1 MEFTAVSEPATPDEQ
16 LADLRGLKCPE
27 PLMMVRKS
35 VRAMRGGELLH
46 VVASDPTTLRDIPQF
61 CRFLEH
67 ELLAQ
72 WQEGDD
78 LHFRLRK
85 SHRGQ

>member
-1 MEFTAVSEPATPDEQ
+1 MPEPAASSEQ
-16 LADLRGLKCPE
+16 FADLRGLKCPE
-27 PLMMVRKS
+27 PLMMVRKA
-35 VRAMRGGELLH
+35 VRGLRGGALLH

-85 SHRGQ
+85 NQRGP